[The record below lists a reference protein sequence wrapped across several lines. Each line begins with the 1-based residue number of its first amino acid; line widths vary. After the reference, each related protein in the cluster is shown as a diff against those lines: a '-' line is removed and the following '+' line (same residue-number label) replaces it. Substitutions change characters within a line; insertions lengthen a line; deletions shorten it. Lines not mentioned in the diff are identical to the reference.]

1 MSAPGIVPGT
11 GRHPLSETALQ
22 SLNIRPSACGAY
34 IVALIGA
41 YPQVIPFREAIALRD
56 LYRAKAG
63 EMAKAEQPI
72 LEEHER
78 QMAHVLSNALREGA
92 DFNRAS
98 KVLLLEAG
106 AD

>member
-1 MSAPGIVPGT
+1 MRRLETLQA
-11 GRHPLSETALQ
+11 GRHTQSETTLQ
-22 SLNIRPSACGAY
+22 SLNIRPSACGGY

-78 QMAHVLSNALREGA
+78 QMAHVLSNALREAA

-98 KVLLLEAG
+98 KLMLLEAG
-106 AD
+106 PE

>member
-1 MSAPGIVPGT
+1 MTP
-11 GRHPLSETALQ
+11 
-22 SLNIRPSACGAY
+22 LNIRPSACGAY
-34 IVALIGA
+34 VVALIGA

-63 EMAKAEQPI
+63 EMAKAGELI

-78 QMAHVLSNALREGA
+78 QMAHVLANALREAA

-98 KVLLLEAG
+98 KAMLLDAG
-106 AD
+106 VD